1 MKKLILSLVLIFL
14 IPTSFTRIYSY
25 QQDVNTPHINA
36 DNTHV
41 LISQIMETAEGNTLV
56 PTGAILGVGD
66 VEEVTFTYV
75 IFIQDGVDFT
85 CDVDNL
91 NINDQIVSADI
102 ENLFNFDV
110 NFEKLEDDTLQLDLF
125 DTGQE
130 GYYIEVTVVLSMN
143 FPSQE
148 QYIQISGQQLS
159 FEVSFESAESKVV

>member
-75 IFIQDGVDFT
+75 IFIQDGVDFN